1 MAIKIHPSWGDILK
15 SEFDKPYFLE
25 LVAKVKS
32 LYQQYPN
39 KIFPKGAE
47 IFAAFD
53 ACPWDDVRVVI
64 LGQDPYPT
72 RGHAHGLCF
81 SVVESVRP
89 IPKSLQNIF
98 KEIQNDCGIPFP
110 ENGNLTRW
118 ASQGIFL
125 LNSVLTVEEGKADS
139 HKGIGWEIFTDEV
152 IKVIN
157 KEKEGVVFMLWGA
170 KAISK
175 AETIDKEKHLVLT
188 SVHPSP
194 LSSHRGFF
202 GCKHFSKANEF
213 LSMIEKPEIK
223 W

>member
-1 MAIKIHPSWGDILK
+1 M
-15 SEFDKPYFLE
+15 
-25 LVAKVKS
+25 
-32 LYQQYPN
+32 
-39 KIFPKGAE
+39 
-47 IFAAFD
+47 
-53 ACPWDDVRVVI
+53 
-64 LGQDPYPT
+64 
-72 RGHAHGLCF
+72 
-81 SVVESVRP
+81 
-89 IPKSLQNIF
+89 
-98 KEIQNDCGIPFP
+98 
-110 ENGNLTRW
+110 
-118 ASQGIFL
+118 

-139 HKGIGWEIFTDEV
+139 HKGIGWEIFTDAV

-213 LSMIEKPEIK
+213 LRMIEKPEIK